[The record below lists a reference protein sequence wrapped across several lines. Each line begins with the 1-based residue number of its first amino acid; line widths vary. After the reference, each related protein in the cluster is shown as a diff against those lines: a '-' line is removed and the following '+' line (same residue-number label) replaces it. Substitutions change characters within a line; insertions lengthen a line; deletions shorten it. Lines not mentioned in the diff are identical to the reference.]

1 MWNSEISNFRM
12 THMSST
18 PKAAERAQVF
28 IGLGHEILER
38 SGGLID
44 LHELLSNS
52 HSGGE

>member
-1 MWNSEISNFRM
+1 
-12 THMSST
+12 MSST

-28 IGLGHEILER
+28 IGLGHEIHVLRGRNSRE

-52 HSGGE
+52 HLGGE